1 MLTIDDKAL
10 AMIQAKNQPLSID
23 PVREFS
29 GCCISVTESPGVH
42 FGAPKVDPDKYA
54 QHSVQG
60 VTVYVPNCFPGR
72 KLRDQTAQPVRFPP
86 SCSSTAGSSAEYP
99 LRLTGAAAC
108 SDSTGGG
115 G

>member
-60 VTVYVPNCFPGR
+60 VTVYVPNCFPDGNYVFQLR
-72 KLRDQTAQPVRFPP
+72 NLFGFRQLFIDGWKL
-86 SCSSTAGSSAEYP
+86 C
-99 LRLTGAAAC
+99 
-108 SDSTGGG
+108 
-115 G
+115 